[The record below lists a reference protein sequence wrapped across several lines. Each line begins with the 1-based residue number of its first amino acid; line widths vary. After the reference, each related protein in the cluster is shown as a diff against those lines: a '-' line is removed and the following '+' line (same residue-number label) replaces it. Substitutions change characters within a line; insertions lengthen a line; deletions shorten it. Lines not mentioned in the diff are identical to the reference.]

1 LKIGVPKETL
11 PGESRVALVPDAAS
25 RLVKAGLE
33 IVVES
38 GAGLA
43 AHAADST
50 YEAAGAAVVDG
61 DTLYSES
68 TVILK
73 VAPPTLEEVD
83 RLRRGVVLIGFLDP
97 LGDLKL
103 ARKLADAGVTS
114 FSMELV
120 PRITRAQPMDAL
132 SAMSTIAGYKAVLL
146 AAEVLPRFFPMLVTA
161 AGTLAPARV
170 FVLGAGVAGLQAIA
184 SARRIGAVVSAF
196 DVRPAVKEQVES
208 LGASFLKI
216 EMPQED
222 TEDAGGYA
230 KQLSEEAHRRE
241 VELVGNT
248 VREMDVVITTALV
261 PGRRAPLLITE
272 EMVRSMKPG
281 AVIVD
286 LAAEQGGN
294 CALTRPGERTL
305 VDGVT
310 ILGPLNLPATMPV
323 HASQM
328 YSRTISS
335 LLNHL
340 VTEGELQLDW
350 EDEITKG
357 SCLTHDGSIV
367 SERTRSLVESEAS
380 GSVSE

>member
-1 LKIGVPKETL
+1 MLSIV
-11 PGESRVALVPDAAS
+11 PGETRVALVPDIVA
-25 RLVKAGLE
+25 RLVKSGLE
-33 IVVES
+33 ILVES

-43 AHAADST
+43 AHASDSV
-50 YEAAGAAVVDG
+50 YENAGAQVVDRETLYGDAAVV
-61 DTLYSES
+61 
-68 TVILK
+68 LK

-83 RLRRGVVLIGFLDP
+83 RLPRGRVLIGFLNP

-132 SAMSTIAGYKAVLL
+132 SSMSTIAGYKAVLL
-146 AAEVLPRFFPMLVTA
+146 AADAAPRFFPMLVTA
-161 AGTLAPARV
+161 AGTLAPARA
-170 FVLGAGVAGLQAIA
+170 FILGAGVAGLQAIA

-196 DVRPAVKEQVES
+196 DVRPVVKEQVES
-208 LGASFLKI
+208 LGATFLQI

-230 KQLSEEAHRRE
+230 KELSEEAHRRE
-241 VELVGNT
+241 VELIGNT
-248 VREMDVVITTALV
+248 VREMDVIITTALI
-261 PGRRAPLLITE
+261 PGRPAPQLITE
-272 EMVRSMKPG
+272 EMVGTMKPG

-294 CALTRPGERTL
+294 CALTQPGERAL
-305 VDGVT
+305 VNGVT
-310 ILGPLNLPATMPV
+310 IFGPLNLPAAMPV

-328 YSRTISS
+328 YSRNISS

-340 VTEGELQLDW
+340 VSEGELKLDW
-350 EDEITKG
+350 EDEITQG
-357 SCLTHDGSIV
+357 SCLTHDGNIV
-367 SERTRSLVESEAS
+367 SERTRALVESQAS